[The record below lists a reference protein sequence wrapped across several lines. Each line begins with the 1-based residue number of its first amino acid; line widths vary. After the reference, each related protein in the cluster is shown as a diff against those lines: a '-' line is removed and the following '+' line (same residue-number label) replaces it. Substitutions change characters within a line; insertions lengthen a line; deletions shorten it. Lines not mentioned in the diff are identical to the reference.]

1 MDNFNIKKFFKR
13 QYLAEAEAIDE
24 VNKNVEDK
32 VAEYHTYLMKVG
44 GKELAGTPD
53 QHLQGIE
60 NLNGDFDKYLQNEI
74 NYWESIGRE
83 DLQDAVEKFVR
94 GDMNENDDVQVDLN
108 TIGADRKAKGG
119 DEEDYFRK
127 SHRQA
132 RGTKVKS
139 SGEGKG
145 PKRSFN
151 KRNRKDAKN
160 VLDKYK
166 KEN

>member
-53 QHLQGIE
+53 QHLQGIK

-94 GDMNENDDVQVDLN
+94 GDMNENDDVQ
-108 TIGADRKAKGG
+108 AKVN
-119 DEEDYFRK
+119 DA
-127 SHRQA
+127 S
-132 RGTKVKS
+132 KVKS
-139 SGEGKG
+139 KGGAEKKQARKGYGDKPNKSGRGKEM
-145 PKRSFN
+145 KRKMN
-151 KRNRKDAKN
+151 KRNRKDAKQA
-160 VLDKYK
+160 LKDA
-166 KEN
+166 